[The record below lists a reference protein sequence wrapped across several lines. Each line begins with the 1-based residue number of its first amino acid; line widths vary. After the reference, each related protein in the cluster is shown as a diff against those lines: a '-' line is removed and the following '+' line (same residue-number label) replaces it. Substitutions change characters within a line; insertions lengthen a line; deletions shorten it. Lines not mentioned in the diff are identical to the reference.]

1 MAASRLDGDLYVVGN
16 INSRTRTYPAGSI
29 SNADIAAAA
38 AIAATKQIQQHVKH
52 VSQESGTA
60 VPDEEFCIHVVYG
73 ATGTAVAFEAGA
85 VVPSVGGATVSVEL
99 HKNGTTIL
107 SSAITLNSNQTAYE
121 TVTATIGTTSLVD
134 GDVLEVLIDGTVG
147 GGTLA
152 KGVFASL
159 VLREVPE

>member
-1 MAASRLDGDLYVVGN
+1 MATSRLDGDVYVVGN
-16 INSRTRTYPAGSI
+16 LNSRTRTYPAGSI
-29 SNADIAAAA
+29 SNAAIAAAA

-60 VPDEEFCIHVVYG
+60 TPDEEFCIHVVYG

-85 VVPSVGGATVSVEL
+85 VVANVGASVVTVDL
-99 HKNGTTIL
+99 HKNGTTVL
-107 SSAITLNSNQTAYE
+107 SSVITLNSNHTAYE

-147 GGTLA
+147 GGTLS

-159 VLREVPE
+159 VLREDPE

>member
-1 MAASRLDGDLYVVGN
+1 MGTRMGEDLFVAGN
-16 INSRTRTYPAGSI
+16 INSRTLSIPAGSLL
-29 SNADIAAAA
+29 NAGVGAAA
-38 AIAATKQIQQHVKH
+38 AIAATKQIQQHIKH

-85 VVPSVGGATVSVEL
+85 VVASEGGATVSVDL
-99 HKNGTTIL
+99 HKNGTTVL
-107 SSAITLNSNQTAYE
+107 SSPITLNSNQTAYE
-121 TVTATIGTTSLVD
+121 TVTATIGTSSFVE
-134 GDVLEVLIDGTVG
+134 GDVLEVLIDGTAG

-159 VLREVPE
+159 VLRELPE

>member
-1 MAASRLDGDLYVVGN
+1 MGTRIGEDLFVAGN
-16 INSRTRTYPAGSI
+16 IGCRTLSIPAGSLL
-29 SNADIAAAA
+29 NAGVGAAA

-52 VSQESGTA
+52 VSQESDTA

-85 VVPSVGGATVSVEL
+85 VVASVDGATVSVDL
-99 HKNGTTIL
+99 HKNGTTVL

-121 TVTATIGTTSLVD
+121 TVTATISTTSLVD
-134 GDVLEVLIDGTVG
+134 GDVLEVIIVGTVG

-152 KGVFASL
+152 KGVFASF

>member
-1 MAASRLDGDLYVVGN
+1 MGTRMGEDLFVAGN
-16 INSRTRTYPAGSI
+16 INSRTLTIPAGSVL
-29 SNADIAAAA
+29 NAGVGAAA
-38 AIAATKQIQQHVKH
+38 AIAATKLIQQHIKH

-85 VVPSVGGATVSVEL
+85 VVVSVGAATVSVDL

-121 TVTATIGTTSLVD
+121 TVTATIGTNSLVD
-134 GDVLEVLIDGTVG
+134 GDVLEVLINGTVG

-159 VLREVPE
+159 VLRELPE

>member
-1 MAASRLDGDLYVVGN
+1 MAGNRFGEDVYVAGN
-16 INSRTRTYPAGSI
+16 LNSRTLTIPAGTVL
-29 SNADIAAAA
+29 DAAVGSGA

-60 VPDEEFCIHVVYG
+60 VPDEEFCIHVVHG

-85 VVPSVGGATVSVEL
+85 VVASVGAATVSIDL

-107 SSAITLNSNQTAYE
+107 DSAITLDNSQTAYE

-134 GDVLEVLIDGTVG
+134 GDVLEVLINGTVG

-152 KGVFASL
+152 KGVFASF
-159 VLREVPE
+159 VLREDPE